1 MFWSRRRAYRTF
13 LVNKGDGDD
22 YDYFNEERKTRVL
35 SIMFPMNFPDV
46 ELATKNDANDS
57 GSVTSIKN
65 ESSEILKCGVLPI
78 SGQIKVN
85 LYGDKSDKVSVRSL
99 TCSFFHTTQ
108 GFIKQ
113 LFRPLARALAND
125 AANVSSITARFSEW
139 RDHLSLTCP
148 GGYTIGYIEYLRATK
163 DVNIG
168 GEGKQLQEILLR
180 LSSNRILQ
188 GFTSGGKNGKTIDF
202 FDKRPQV
209 RKAWIMI
216 LDLARSIM
224 TAAGERNFDEFKNI
238 APRLQWN
245 LALFGQLLSLVSGPA
260 AIKPHTI
267 NLCHIWISH
276 IHDALE
282 LGITLFNFCDELVI
296 EMYHQRLRVFAT
308 RNMGRYTSAGKI
320 PY

>member
-1 MFWSRRRAYRTF
+1 M
-13 LVNKGDGDD
+13 V
-22 YDYFNEERKTRVL
+22 KT
-35 SIMFPMNFPDV
+35 IN
-46 ELATKNDANDS
+46 
-57 GSVTSIKN
+57 
-65 ESSEILKCGVLPI
+65 
-78 SGQIKVN
+78 
-85 LYGDKSDKVSVRSL
+85 
-99 TCSFFHTTQ
+99 FFH
-108 GFIKQ
+108 
-113 LFRPLARALAND
+113 
-125 AANVSSITARFSEW
+125 
-139 RDHLSLTCP
+139 
-148 GGYTIGYIEYLRATK
+148 
-163 DVNIG
+163 
-168 GEGKQLQEILLR
+168 
-180 LSSNRILQ
+180 
-188 GFTSGGKNGKTIDF
+188 
-202 FDKRPQV
+202 KRPQV

-308 RNMGRYTSAGKI
+308 RNMGRYTSAGNDPVLIERALRNILQSSLLLQLDAAQTRPQFRLFNIQDEEEYNNHYAPHGWICEECNVLARLGDIVPFEFHDRLADNFRNDGKVLL
-320 PY
+320 YRTEFSKRRATSQRRHESATTSL